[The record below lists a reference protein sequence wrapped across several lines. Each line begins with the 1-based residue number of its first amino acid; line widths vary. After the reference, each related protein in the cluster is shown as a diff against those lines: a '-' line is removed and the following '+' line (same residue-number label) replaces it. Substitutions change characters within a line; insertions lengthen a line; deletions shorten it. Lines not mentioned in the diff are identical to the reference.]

1 MAIQAYQEQSPYE
14 NDDLEQAKKQT
25 KRLRWATHRANNKDG
40 LKKRQSILNRLH
52 KRSPS
57 NTTNGGAPQTE
68 LKTETTAAEE
78 SGVGRTIYFNI
89 PLPASDKDEE
99 GHPIVTYTR
108 NKIRT
113 AKYTPL
119 SFVPKNL
126 WFQFHNIANIYF
138 LFIIILC
145 VSCHVYEKRMS
156 EDLLVLRFLQSLAL
170 RILDLTQF
178 LLSSF
183 SLLQLSRMV

>member
-14 NDDLEQAKKQT
+14 NDELEQTKTQT
-25 KRLRWATHRANNKDG
+25 KRSRWATHRANNKDG

-52 KRSPS
+52 KRTPS
-57 NTTNGGAPQTE
+57 ATAKGGDPQTE
-68 LKTETTAAEE
+68 LNIEKPAADEG
-78 SGVGRTIYFNI
+78 GVGRTIYFNI

-99 GHPIVTYTR
+99 GHPVVTYPR

-119 SFVPKNL
+119 SFIPKNL

-145 VSCHVYEKRMS
+145 VGSSVS
-156 EDLLVLRFLQSLAL
+156 ETSVSEH
-170 RILDLTQF
+170 
-178 LLSSF
+178 
-183 SLLQLSRMV
+183 